1 VNIRNRIS
9 TFSIIGIL
17 PLIIF
22 SASAFGQDYEERM
35 TEYSEKFLAYS
46 QVFVKF
52 ASQSINTETE
62 YEAAL
67 TASDVAE
74 EFHLHTSYIGDLLL
88 ILKIIKK
95 HEAEREL
102 AAGLVRLRIENVIK
116 DCGVGNEK
124 IKKAIKNVENAS
136 IVKTANAI
144 SEDISALQKDL
155 EGLLDKELNEG

>member
-1 VNIRNRIS
+1 MNIRNRIS

-17 PLIIF
+17 PSIIF
-22 SASAFGQDYEERM
+22 AASAFGQDYEERM

-74 EFHLHTSYIGDLLL
+74 EFHLHTSYIGDFLL
-88 ILKIIKK
+88 ILKTIKK
-95 HEAEREL
+95 H
-102 AAGLVRLRIENVIK
+102 
-116 DCGVGNEK
+116 
-124 IKKAIKNVENAS
+124 
-136 IVKTANAI
+136 
-144 SEDISALQKDL
+144 
-155 EGLLDKELNEG
+155 KEWL